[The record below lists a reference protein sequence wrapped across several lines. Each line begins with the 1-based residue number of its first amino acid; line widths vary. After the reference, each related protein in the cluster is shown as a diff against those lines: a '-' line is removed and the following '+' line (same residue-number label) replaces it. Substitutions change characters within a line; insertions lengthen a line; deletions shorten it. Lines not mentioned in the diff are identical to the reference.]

1 MRKIR
6 ELSSSII
13 AAYLTAMLLGLLF
26 IIPNGFGEKPAIEC
40 TRCSAEILKAIHMK
54 YPSLSHEIVSE
65 EKDFFIASSID
76 EQLSLFQELRKD
88 FPKQQL
94 NLNMVSKAP
103 KWFSALGFKPMK
115 LGLDLR
121 GGVHFVLG
129 VDLDSVLLKKQ
140 EAFLDHLHSFVS
152 SQKDKIQWNSKEKG
166 KIQLIFPSRDIL
178 SEYYPRLSQ
187 QFPEQQF
194 LYAVDRE
201 ALEVSIHPLYDTQ
214 ERIRLMQTTLQSLE
228 QRVNELGV
236 GEASLYIQGLDQIV
250 VDLPGIQ
257 DLQQAKRLL
266 GKTATID
273 FYLVANTHWSAGS
286 PIPLGVS
293 VKYRNSGEPIVLQKR
308 PVLTGDAIVFAQSM
322 TTQEGSP
329 AVDLRITYDKAR
341 SFKQFTASHIGD
353 AMAVVYRETYMN
365 EIWNEAKKTF
375 DSSLATEEKVL
386 SVATIMNALGDR
398 FQITGLSQKDSFE
411 LALMLRA
418 GSLPAPIRIM
428 EEKILGPS
436 LGAENIEA
444 GLKAL
449 ACGLGG
455 IFVFMIVYYRSLGVI
470 ASIVL
475 ISNFLFMVMS
485 LSLIQATLTLTG
497 LAGIILTLGMAV
509 DANVLIFERM
519 RDEVAKGSK
528 IWHCL
533 DEGVD
538 KAADT
543 IIDSNITTMIIG
555 VVLFFMGSG
564 LIKGFAI
571 TLMIGL
577 ITSMLTAILG
587 TQVFLNLAYRGQN
600 EPAFPIFS
608 QRRSA

>member
-1 MRKIR
+1 MRKIK
-6 ELSSSII
+6 ELSPSLVVM
-13 AAYLTAMLLGLLF
+13 YLTAMILGGLF
-26 IIPNGFGEKPAIEC
+26 VIPNGFGEQPAIEC
-40 TRCSAEILKAIHMK
+40 THCSAPFIDTMQHK
-54 YPSLSHEIVSE
+54 YPGMTHSHPTED
-65 EKDFFIASSID
+65 KDIFIAPSID
-76 EQLSLFQELRKD
+76 EQLTAFQELRKI
-88 FPKQQL
+88 FPEQQL
-94 NLNMVSKAP
+94 NLNMISRAP
-103 KWFSALGFKPMK
+103 AWLSAMGFKPMK

-129 VDLDSVLLKKQ
+129 VDVESILLKKQ
-140 EAFLDHLHSFVS
+140 EAFLDHLRSYIV
-152 SQKDKIQWNSKEKG
+152 SQKEEIQWIAKDHKSAQIVFPSKEK
-166 KIQLIFPSRDIL
+166 RT
-178 SEYYPRLSQ
+178 EYYAKLSQ

-194 LYAVDRE
+194 LYAVESE
-201 ALEVSIHPLYDTQ
+201 ALNVSLHPIYEAQ
-214 ERIRLMQTTLQSLE
+214 ERLRLMQTTLHSLE
-228 QRVNELGV
+228 HRVNELGV
-236 GEASLYIQGLDQIV
+236 SEASLYIQGTEQIA

-273 FYLVANTHWSAGS
+273 FYLVSPKAWATGS
-286 PIPLGVS
+286 PIPLGS
-293 VKYRNSGEPIVLQKR
+293 ALKHRSSGQPVLLQKR

-341 SFKQFTASHIGD
+341 GFKQFTAAHIGD
-353 AMAVVYRETYMN
+353 AMAVVYKETYIT
-365 EIWNEAKKTF
+365 EVWNEAQQTFESLLKT
-375 DSSLATEEKVL
+375 DEKVL
-386 SVATIMNALGDR
+386 STATIMNALGDR
-398 FQITGLSQKDSFE
+398 FQITGLNQKDSFE

-436 LGAENIEA
+436 LGADNITLGLQALGA
-444 GLKAL
+444 GLSA
-449 ACGLGG
+449 
-455 IFVFMIVYYRSLGVI
+455 IFLFMIVYYRSLGVI

-475 ISNFLFMVMS
+475 LSNLLFMVMI
-485 LSLIQATLTLTG
+485 LSFIQATMTLTG
-497 LAGIILTLGMAV
+497 LVGIILTLGMAV

-519 RDEVAKGSK
+519 RDEAAKGSPG
-528 IWHCL
+528 WACL

-555 VVLFFMGSG
+555 VVLFFMGAG

-577 ITSMLTAILG
+577 ITSMITSILG
-587 TQVFLNLAYRGQN
+587 TQVFLHLWYRK
-600 EPAFPIFS
+600 ESDPIHS
-608 QRRSA
+608 LSILQVAP